1 MNKKI
6 KKILV
11 IISII
16 IIILGIILG
25 VGVSNN
31 IINSTNSNLYV
42 DGKDFSDIMELTS
55 FIGSKVLGIVIVI
68 YSILLD
74 CVIWIVYGI
83 IIFILKLIRKK
94 VSESNEWK
102 IKILDYGVD
111 KYGKR
116 FNDKK

>member
-6 KKILV
+6 KKIPVLV
-11 IISII
+11 SII

-31 IINSTNSNLYV
+31 INLYV
-42 DGKDFSDIMELTS
+42 DGKDFSNIMELTS
-55 FIGSKVLGIVIVI
+55 FIGSKVLGFVIVI

-83 IIFILKLIRKK
+83 IILILKLIRKK
-94 VSESNEWK
+94 RV
-102 IKILDYGVD
+102 
-111 KYGKR
+111 
-116 FNDKK
+116 